1 MVMFRTTTAVDPAS
15 SRPIDSGT
23 RIRTATPVPGF
34 NGKTGSP
41 DTRKKIQAPPQSER
55 QQAMRAANEAALKDP
70 NVSAFLAAIGK
81 AEGGGYDFMYG
92 AVEGKKNNP
101 WRMKNYDTHPG
112 AGQGGISSPAGMY
125 QINKT
130 TWEDFGKRRL
140 GITDFTPESQNLIA
154 VEMLRSMG
162 LLDSIVAGDI
172 PAALNKSS
180 HKWAALPSG
189 PGKPGRYN
197 QPYKSY
203 EKFVEFYEA
212 AGGKLKAG
220 LTK

>member
-1 MVMFRTTTAVDPAS
+1 MFKTLTAVDPAS

-34 NGKTGSP
+34 VGKTGSP
-41 DTRKKIQAPPQSER
+41 DRNKKIQAPSQSER
-55 QQAMRAANEAALKDP
+55 QQEMRAANATALKNP
-70 NVSAFLAAIGK
+70 NVSAFLTAIGK

-92 AVEGKKNNP
+92 AVEGKKNDP

-112 AGQGGISSPAGMY
+112 AGQGGVSSPAGLY
-125 QINKT
+125 QINKS

-140 GITDFTPESQNLIA
+140 GITNFTPESQNLIA

-162 LLDSIVAGDI
+162 LLDAIVTGDI
-172 PAALNKSS
+172 PAALEKSS
-180 HKWAALPSG
+180 YKWAALPSG
-189 PGKPGRYN
+189 PGKPGRYK

-203 EKFVEFYEA
+203 EKFIEFYKA

-220 LTK
+220 LEK